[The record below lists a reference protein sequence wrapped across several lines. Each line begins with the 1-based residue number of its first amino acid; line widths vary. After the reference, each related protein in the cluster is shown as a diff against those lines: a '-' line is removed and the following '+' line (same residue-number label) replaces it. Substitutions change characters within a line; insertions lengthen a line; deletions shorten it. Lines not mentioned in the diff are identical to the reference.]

1 MPTRTSTRNPGCHLK
16 LAASIA
22 ALAQAGLMSA
32 AMAMPAPAIARIAA
46 SGEVVAANVAPQVLY
61 LAQSS
66 NDGYAGI
73 PHMRP
78 KPEVP
83 ANSGP
88 PAGGIAPGSGPT
100 TAAPKVVRPAPAPAP
115 APAPRDSRDSDR
127 K

>member
-1 MPTRTSTRNPGCHLK
+1 MLIRTSTRNTGCHLK

-22 ALAQAGLMSA
+22 ALAHAGLMSA
-32 AMAMPAPAIARIAA
+32 AMAMPAPSVAGLAAI
-46 SGEVVAANVAPQVLY
+46 GGDVAANVAQPVLY
-61 LAQSS
+61 LAQSA

-83 ANSGP
+83 ANSKSSASGSTP
-88 PAGGIAPGSGPT
+88 PASGSGT
-100 TAAPKVVRPAPAPAP
+100 VAPKVVRPATPPP
-115 APAPRDSRDSDR
+115 PRDSRDSDR

>member
-1 MPTRTSTRNPGCHLK
+1 MPIRNSTRNPGCQLK

-22 ALAQAGLMSA
+22 ALAHAGLMSA
-32 AMAMPAPAIARIAA
+32 AMAMPVPTVAGFAA
-46 SGEVVAANVAPQVLY
+46 GAAVGASKALPPVLY
-61 LAQSS
+61 LAQNA

-83 ANSGP
+83 ANRGSSAGTSASGSA
-88 PAGGIAPGSGPT
+88 PAT
-100 TAAPKVVRPAPAPAP
+100 QAPKAVRPAT
-115 APAPRDSRDSDR
+115 APAPRDGRDSDR

>member
-22 ALAQAGLMSA
+22 ALAHAGLMSA
-32 AMAMPAPAIARIAA
+32 AMAMPAPTIAGVAA
-46 SGEVVAANVAPQVLY
+46 GAGVVASNSAPPVLY
-61 LAQSS
+61 LAQGT

-73 PHMRP
+73 PHLRP

-83 ANSGP
+83 ANSGSS
-88 PAGGIAPGSGPT
+88 AGASAPGSAP
-100 TAAPKVVRPAPAPAP
+100 ANAVPKVTRPAT
-115 APAPRDSRDSDR
+115 APAPRDSRDSER

>member
-22 ALAQAGLMSA
+22 ALAHAGLMSA
-32 AMAMPAPAIARIAA
+32 AMALPAPTIAGIAS
-46 SGEVVAANVAPQVLY
+46 SGGVVAANVASPVLY
-61 LAQSS
+61 LAQST

-83 ANSGP
+83 VNSGP
-88 PAGGIAPGSGPT
+88 SAGASAPGSGST
-100 TAAPKVVRPAPAPAP
+100 TAAPKVVRPAT

>member
-22 ALAQAGLMSA
+22 ALAHAGLMSA
-32 AMAMPAPAIARIAA
+32 AMAMPAPTIAGVAA
-46 SGEVVAANVAPQVLY
+46 GAGVVASNVAPPVLY
-61 LAQSS
+61 LAQST

-78 KPEVP
+78 KLEVP
-83 ANSGP
+83 ANSGSS
-88 PAGGIAPGSGPT
+88 AGAGAPGSAP
-100 TAAPKVVRPAPAPAP
+100 ANAVPKVARPAT